1 METRKGKGVFVYPGA
16 ERLTKAQRLS
26 LITPKLD
33 ALLRDADRL
42 GLTEED
48 LQELL
53 AKRAKAAQK
62 ADPRKPEKAEESIWV
77 RPS

>member
-33 ALLRDADRL
+33 TLLRDAERL

-48 LQELL
+48 LRELL
-53 AKRAKAAQK
+53 ARRTKAAQK
-62 ADPRKPEKAEESIWV
+62 SDPRKPEKSEESIWV